1 MSPYLSFF
9 LMPKYKMNKV
19 FFWFSLLTLIHG
31 VKNTEI
37 KCIVGTTV
45 TLPSG
50 LNTFSNPSSIK
61 WTINVDNS
69 KKYIIFFSDSETIP
83 GSYDPLRDRVSLN
96 TTTGDL
102 EIRSVKLTDS
112 DTYAVEIENKEAKRH
127 SSEVILSVYE
137 RLPEPN
143 IAVTNGTYKHE
154 LCRMSLLC
162 SVRSGDVKFNWSSEP
177 LPYGCYLEPLQNS
190 TATTSSHTTS
200 ELTAWCNPDRTVDIT
215 CTVRNN
221 MSSNTST
228 TATKC
233 PLKQKCKDIDE
244 CRTPPCSF
252 FTPFI
257 VGVIT
262 STFLCALIYALKG
275 KIHNFWNKHVVPCG
289 GFAKY
294 SSSENSSDQASSD
307 SHPTKP
313 LKSDSN
319 CPDSKTKNAVAL

>member
-1 MSPYLSFF
+1 MDGCLVLALALPSVF
-9 LMPKYKMNKV
+9 L
-19 FFWFSLLTLIHG
+19 G

-112 DTYAVEIENKEAKRH
+112 DTYAVEIENKEAK
-127 SSEVILSVYE
+127 
-137 RLPEPN
+137 P
-143 IAVTNGTYKHE
+143 VTNGTYKHE

-233 PLKQKCKDIDE
+233 PLKQKCKGRKE
-244 CRTPPCSF
+244 TF
-252 FTPFI
+252 K
-257 VGVIT
+257 IT
-262 STFLCALIYALKG
+262 
-275 KIHNFWNKHVVPCG
+275 
-289 GFAKY
+289 
-294 SSSENSSDQASSD
+294 
-307 SHPTKP
+307 
-313 LKSDSN
+313 
-319 CPDSKTKNAVAL
+319 